1 MVLCVFVTRAQ
12 LYTTH
17 VHYKSPL
24 SEIASHGNEE
34 KMNYEWAVKA
44 IRVGGVESIY
54 MCSEKTLAHMPA
66 TCKICAACCFIVRI
80 NTVLKMPYCI
90 IFQNTGNSKFRLK
103 GS

>member
-12 LYTTH
+12 LCTTH

-44 IRVGGVESIY
+44 IRVGGVEDIY
-54 MCSEKTLAHMPA
+54 MCSEKHCL
-66 TCKICAACCFIVRI
+66 ICPQHVKYVLRIV
-80 NTVLKMPYCI
+80 L
-90 IFQNTGNSKFRLK
+90 
-103 GS
+103 

>member
-1 MVLCVFVTRAQ
+1 MPRNSGLRAIRGYVWFCVCLSLEPP

-44 IRVGGVESIY
+44 IRVGGVEDIY
-54 MCSEKTLAHMPA
+54 MCSEKTLSHMPA
-66 TCKICAACCFIVRI
+66 TCKICAAYCFV
-80 NTVLKMPYCI
+80 V
-90 IFQNTGNSKFRLK
+90 
-103 GS
+103 

>member
-44 IRVGGVESIY
+44 IRVGGGVEVTNRIY
-54 MCSEKTLAHMPA
+54 RES
-66 TCKICAACCFIVRI
+66 R
-80 NTVLKMPYCI
+80 
-90 IFQNTGNSKFRLK
+90 
-103 GS
+103 

>member
-66 TCKICAACCFIVRI
+66 TCKICAAYCFMGAIKSLAIYGVI
-80 NTVLKMPYCI
+80 
-90 IFQNTGNSKFRLK
+90 
-103 GS
+103 

>member
-54 MCSEKTLAHMPA
+54 MCSDGVYKPPLYPP
-66 TCKICAACCFIVRI
+66 CGFV
-80 NTVLKMPYCI
+80 
-90 IFQNTGNSKFRLK
+90 
-103 GS
+103 

>member
-1 MVLCVFVTRAQ
+1 MPRNSGLRAIRGYVWFLCVFVTRAQ

-44 IRVGGVESIY
+44 IRVGGVESI
-54 MCSEKTLAHMPA
+54 
-66 TCKICAACCFIVRI
+66 
-80 NTVLKMPYCI
+80 
-90 IFQNTGNSKFRLK
+90 
-103 GS
+103 